1 MTATSFLQHLATAR
15 SDAEFA
21 RTAAGFAILQI
32 YDSVKTNGLSSFQ
45 RDTLRKIE
53 SDIAGID
60 AAPDVRTALEAMA
73 CALQFW
79 ESAGPVRVGRKAT
92 YTALIMYGQAL
103 GSEGEWAMAAKV
115 FALAGMDTEL
125 DGETW
130 LAAESRLMMG
140 RAYRMCA
147 DWEMAQ
153 IAYRRASQ
161 LGREAGDLSIA
172 FRAQIGEANL
182 LWSRGN
188 LQGAR
193 LRLTDIARQ
202 ARRSCP
208 SVVPRV
214 TLALAGV
221 ANMSGEYEQAI
232 SLAFGIL
239 ETLEE
244 DDELKYQTLV
254 DLASFLSDYGLPA
267 VASAALRVVQKA
279 APERHVRRHA
289 TLNLFFLA
297 AHHENA
303 AAFEVLR
310 AQLASERLTP
320 RQQAQFA
327 LFTAQGCRRFARFAE
342 ARSAAQRAIELA
354 NRYEHFQLVFEAE
367 TELSDI
373 MRAMENASSEIPQ
386 RPERSRSN
394 IVAVSDDVMPN
405 PSATSIGWDSVPA
418 EIREVA
424 ESLDFMA
431 AQHGVGTSTAMSTA
445 MSTVMSGA
453 R

>member
-1 MTATSFLQHLATAR
+1 
-15 SDAEFA
+15 
-21 RTAAGFAILQI
+21 
-32 YDSVKTNGLSSFQ
+32 
-45 RDTLRKIE
+45 
-53 SDIAGID
+53 
-60 AAPDVRTALEAMA
+60 
-73 CALQFW
+73 
-79 ESAGPVRVGRKAT
+79 
-92 YTALIMYGQAL
+92 
-103 GSEGEWAMAAKV
+103 
-115 FALAGMDTEL
+115 
-125 DGETW
+125 
-130 LAAESRLMMG
+130 
-140 RAYRMCA
+140 
-147 DWEMAQ
+147 
-153 IAYRRASQ
+153 
-161 LGREAGDLSIA
+161 
-172 FRAQIGEANL
+172 
-182 LWSRGN
+182 
-188 LQGAR
+188 
-193 LRLTDIARQ
+193 
-202 ARRSCP
+202 
-208 SVVPRV
+208 
-214 TLALAGV
+214 
-221 ANMSGEYEQAI
+221 MSGEYEQAI

-254 DLASFLSDYGLPA
+254 DLASFLSDYGLPT